1 MKWLILLILLIPLSS
16 ALNISVDYP
25 DKISPNIET
34 KFSIKINDP
43 SGEFYDVKIDIIQND
58 KRISKIL
65 DSGKLKSS
73 MYYVNDV
80 LQEENDFY
88 VAVNGAKIGDAAVI
102 FKIRNAN
109 GRVYTFDDYG
119 IFVLEELTD
128 NIGAQKKFEPKE
140 EKQSD
145 VQITQINA
153 DEIKKEVEAAIV
165 VPEKEQIGTKP
176 LSLNPKTIKTD
187 ENFEKDK
194 AGIGKYLFLIFTLI
208 LLTLYIT
215 KPTKKKN
222 EFRY

>member
-1 MKWLILLILLIPLSS
+1 MLLILLIPLSS

-25 DKISPNIET
+25 DKISPDIET
-34 KFSIKINDP
+34 KFSIKIDDP

-58 KRISKIL
+58 KRISRIL

-73 MYYVNDV
+73 MYYVNDAI
-80 LQEENDFY
+80 QEENDFY
-88 VAVNGAKIGDAAVI
+88 VTVNDAKSGDAAVI

-109 GRVYTFDDYG
+109 GRVYTFNDYG
-119 IFVLEELTD
+119 IFVLEKSTNDIET
-128 NIGAQKKFEPKE
+128 QKNFEPKKE
-140 EKQSD
+140 NQDKTPTTKIFID
-145 VQITQINA
+145 KT
-153 DEIKKEVEAAIV
+153 KKEVEAVIV
-165 VPEKEQIGTKP
+165 VPEKKQIETKP

-194 AGIGKYLFLIFTLI
+194 ARIGKYLFLIFSLV
-208 LLTLYIT
+208 LLTLYII